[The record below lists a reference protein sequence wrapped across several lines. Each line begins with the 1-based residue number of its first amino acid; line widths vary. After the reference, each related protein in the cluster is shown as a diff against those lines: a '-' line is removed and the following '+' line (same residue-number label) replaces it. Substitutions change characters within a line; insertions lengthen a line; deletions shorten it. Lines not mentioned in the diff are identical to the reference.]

1 MNSGNLVNRI
11 SLARRHKNI
20 AISVAVV
27 AIGVAVAGWHKALA
41 PITES
46 QILQALHGKIH
57 LQTDCEAY
65 AETMCN
71 N

>member
-1 MNSGNLVNRI
+1 MNAGNIVSRI
-11 SLARRHKNI
+11 GRLRRHR
-20 AISVAVV
+20 ALAWSVAVV

-41 PITES
+41 PITDL
-46 QILQALHGKIH
+46 QILQALHAKIH